1 MRVSPIDQNGV
12 ITQYEVEYNL
22 STFSEAVMYNT
33 TRVNSTTFE
42 VDLNGLE
49 EFVEYSIRIR
59 AYTRVGA
66 GPYND
71 QMDVLTNQDGQYNAV
86 TQ

>member
-1 MRVSPIDQNGV
+1 MRVPPIDQNGV
-12 ITQYEVEYNL
+12 ITQYEVENNQ

-59 AYTRVGA
+59 AHTRVGA
-66 GPYND
+66 GPYS
-71 QMDVLTNQDGQYNAV
+71 DVVSVTTDEDG
-86 TQ
+86 